1 MFYCLSLS
9 LFVAAPAFN
18 HRCVFPMR
26 DLLTDIARW
35 GGKGSGVETRTRSV
49 VIAKGREKGA
59 SAFAQIFCRSG
70 AVFLKKI
77 HEKGSPSH
85 AQKRLG

>member
-35 GGKGSGVETRTRSV
+35 GGNGSAVETRTRSV
-49 VIAKGREKGA
+49 VIAKGREEGGICIRP
-59 SAFAQIFCRSG
+59 IF
-70 AVFLKKI
+70 FKI
-77 HEKGSPSH
+77 GC
-85 AQKRLG
+85 GF